1 MRKAQVT
8 CVCGTIGVAAISL
21 VAAVNAP
28 VSDATMVRNVEAVRS
43 LLEEG
48 ADVNASQGDGM
59 TALHWAAEHG
69 DVKMVTMLLGA
80 GADLEMGTRLSEHT
94 PLHVASTAGHASV
107 IGTLLEAGADVNAST
122 TTGATPLHF
131 AAASGNGRAVTELL
145 AHGAEP
151 DAREPQWGQ
160 TPMMFAAAAGRVEAI
175 AALLDGRADPRIT
188 AKVVDIVARSET
200 DQVDSE
206 QRKKRVTALQESRIL
221 GDRRAKPRPSL
232 NFASGRPEDQAKV
245 LLALEADPS
254 LRGQV
259 VPPQPVSFATGYPGL
274 VGTHGGLT
282 ALLLAAREGHID
294 AALTLVEGG
303 ADINQVSAA
312 DNTSP
317 MLIAVI
323 NGHFDLATRLLERGA
338 DPRGASNAGATVL
351 YAALNMHWAPKT
363 RHPQPTDYLQQEVS
377 YLELMEAVLKA
388 GADVNVRL
396 NKSLWY
402 TTYNRDMLGVDRTGA
417 TPFWRAAHALDID
430 AMRLLLAYGADPNL
444 PTSKPAQD
452 STRSHVNYGATSD
465 DTDHSGLP
473 PVLVGGP
480 GVYPVH
486 AASGVGYG
494 LGYAGNT
501 HRHVSDGW
509 LPAVKFLVEEVGAD
523 VTVRDLNGFTPVHH
537 AAARGDNELI
547 LYLVEHGADVTVV
560 GRSGQ
565 TTADLANGPVQRV
578 QPFPETLALLESL
591 GAMNN
596 HNCLSC

>member
-160 TPMMFAAAAGRVEAI
+160 TPMMFAAAAGRVKAI

-206 QRKKRVTALQESRIL
+206 QRKKT
-221 GDRRAKPRPSL
+221 GD
-232 NFASGRPEDQAKV
+232 
-245 LLALEADPS
+245 
-254 LRGQV
+254 
-259 VPPQPVSFATGYPGL
+259 
-274 VGTHGGLT
+274 
-282 ALLLAAREGHID
+282 
-294 AALTLVEGG
+294 
-303 ADINQVSAA
+303 
-312 DNTSP
+312 
-317 MLIAVI
+317 
-323 NGHFDLATRLLERGA
+323 
-338 DPRGASNAGATVL
+338 GAS
-351 YAALNMHWAPKT
+351 
-363 RHPQPTDYLQQEVS
+363 RES
-377 YLELMEAVLKA
+377 
-388 GADVNVRL
+388 
-396 NKSLWY
+396 
-402 TTYNRDMLGVDRTGA
+402 
-417 TPFWRAAHALDID
+417 
-430 AMRLLLAYGADPNL
+430 DP
-444 PTSKPAQD
+444 
-452 STRSHVNYGATSD
+452 
-465 DTDHSGLP
+465 
-473 PVLVGGP
+473 
-480 GVYPVH
+480 
-486 AASGVGYG
+486 
-494 LGYAGNT
+494 
-501 HRHVSDGW
+501 W
-509 LPAVKFLVEEVGAD
+509 
-523 VTVRDLNGFTPVHH
+523 
-537 AAARGDNELI
+537 
-547 LYLVEHGADVTVV
+547 
-560 GRSGQ
+560 
-565 TTADLANGPVQRV
+565 
-578 QPFPETLALLESL
+578 
-591 GAMNN
+591 
-596 HNCLSC
+596 